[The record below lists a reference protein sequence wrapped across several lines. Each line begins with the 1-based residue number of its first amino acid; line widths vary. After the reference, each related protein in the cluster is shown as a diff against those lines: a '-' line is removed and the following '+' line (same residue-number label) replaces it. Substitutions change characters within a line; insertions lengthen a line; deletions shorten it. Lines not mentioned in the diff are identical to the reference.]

1 MAFQGLVVVPL
12 FAGYD
17 ELAGKGRLYTYDVVG
32 GRYEEQDFGSTG
44 SGASLAKSYL
54 RTAFSEGLTADDAVK
69 VAVGSLV
76 AAAQEDTATGGP
88 DLRRG
93 ILPNVM
99 VIDSAG
105 LRELADD
112 VIRPAAELA
121 VEQIR

>member
-1 MAFQGLVVVPL
+1 M
-12 FAGYD
+12 
-17 ELAGKGRLYTYDVVG
+17 
-32 GRYEEQDFGSTG
+32 
-44 SGASLAKSYL
+44 
-54 RTAFSEGLTADDAVK
+54 K
-69 VAVGSLV
+69 VAVGALV
-76 AAAQEDTATGGP
+76 SAAQEDTATGGP

-99 VIDSAG
+99 VIDSVG